1 MAIGSIH
8 GRHRRRAVGIS
19 GVGLG
24 DVMQADGSGTSRT
37 SAVVKA
43 ERIGLHWLKFAS
55 TMRRNLRMCGRGC
68 AGRDRRHT
76 SRRCGRSWHRR
87 GDGRASQ
94 SIHPYHG
101 KGKCM
106 DHSSYSRG
114 MTRRA
119 FGVSLG
125 PGMYVLGMAVAN
137 GAPLKK
143 VPTAT
148 GIDALFAP
156 FVVAAERKIFEKYGL
171 ETSFKPFDD
180 GNVALDAL
188 LTGSSDI
195 GATTELGGL
204 SRWDK
209 GGKLYVTSYS
219 STSRQQIGAAARGEI
234 KKPQDLIGRTVG
246 YPRATGGHLYF
257 MNYIRKYNLP
267 LDKIKVK
274 TLQAPEMVAALER
287 RDIDAFFL
295 WEPWL
300 TKASQLVEGAHVLAR
315 SGDDNVY
322 VLTSY
327 NYYSQGLIDDHPRA
341 VAATKALV
349 EATDFCATNLDEAAR
364 LTGKAFRIPEAD
376 MKLYMSRMVYRTEMP
391 KEVVLG
397 NFRNA
402 AELAVAEGII
412 KKTPDW
418 N

>member
-1 MAIGSIH
+1 MDS
-8 GRHRRRAVGIS
+8 
-19 GVGLG
+19 
-24 DVMQADGSGTSRT
+24 MTS
-37 SAVVKA
+37 
-43 ERIGLHWLKFAS
+43 
-55 TMRRNLRMCGRGC
+55 
-68 AGRDRRHT
+68 
-76 SRRCGRSWHRR
+76 
-87 GDGRASQ
+87 SQ
-94 SIHPYHG
+94 
-101 KGKCM
+101 
-106 DHSSYSRG
+106 R

-119 FGVSLG
+119 FGVSFG
-125 PGMYVLGMAVAN
+125 AGMYALAVPTTGHA
-137 GAPLKK
+137 ALKK
-143 VPTAT
+143 VPMAT

-156 FVVAAERKIFEKYGL
+156 FVVASERKIFEKYDL

-209 GGKLYVTSYS
+209 GGKLYVTGYS
-219 STSRQQIGAAARGEI
+219 STSRQQIGAASRGEI
-234 KKPQDLIGRTVG
+234 QKPQDLIGRTVG

-257 MNYIRKYNLP
+257 MNYVRKYNLP

-327 NYYSQGLIDDHPRA
+327 NYFSQGLMDDHPRA
-341 VAATKALV
+341 IAATKALV
-349 EATDFCATNLDEAAR
+349 EATDFCATHPDEAAR

-391 KEVVLG
+391 KDVVLG
-397 NFRNA
+397 TFNNA
-402 AELAVAEGII
+402 AELALAEAII
-412 KKTPDW
+412 KKMPDW
-418 N
+418 SDFIRPQIMKEAAPDRTSGW

>member
-1 MAIGSIH
+1 M
-8 GRHRRRAVGIS
+8 
-19 GVGLG
+19 
-24 DVMQADGSGTSRT
+24 
-37 SAVVKA
+37 
-43 ERIGLHWLKFAS
+43 
-55 TMRRNLRMCGRGC
+55 
-68 AGRDRRHT
+68 DRK
-76 SRRCGRSWHRR
+76 SN
-87 GDGRASQ
+87 SQ
-94 SIHPYHG
+94 GMTPQ
-101 KGKCM
+101 M
-106 DHSSYSRG
+106 TPQ
-114 MTRRA
+114 MTRRV
-119 FGVSLG
+119 FGFSCGAGICALMV
-125 PGMYVLGMAVAN
+125 PVAAN
-137 GAPLKK
+137 AALKK
-143 VPTAT
+143 VPMAT

-156 FVVAAERKIFEKYGL
+156 FVVAAERKIFEKYDL

-257 MNYIRKYNLP
+257 MNYVRKYNLP

-300 TKASQLVEGAHVLAR
+300 AKASELVEGAHVLAR
-315 SGDDNVY
+315 SGDDDVY

-364 LTGKAFRIPEAD
+364 LTAKAFRIPEAD

-391 KEVVLG
+391 KDVVLG

-412 KKTPDW
+412 KKMPDW
-418 N
+418 SDFIRPQIIKEAAPDRTTGW